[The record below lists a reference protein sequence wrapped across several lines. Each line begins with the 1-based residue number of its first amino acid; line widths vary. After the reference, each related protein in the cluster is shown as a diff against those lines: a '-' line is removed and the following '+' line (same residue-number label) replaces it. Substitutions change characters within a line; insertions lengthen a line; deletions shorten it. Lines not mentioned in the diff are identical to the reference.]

1 MRQPTPAKCW
11 RVWKV
16 KKSKAGAFT
25 SAKAKIDIILNE
37 EGAEIRMERGT
48 ASWGEV
54 IDALAGASAGAI
66 VELAYPDKV
75 GEMLALFCAHIVLI
89 AKEKSKAI
97 HPVERKE
104 QDV

>member
-1 MRQPTPAKCW
+1 MDVKGKIEIIIKEKEDEVKVE
-11 RVWKV
+11 RV
-16 KKSKAGAFT
+16 
-25 SAKAKIDIILNE
+25 
-37 EGAEIRMERGT
+37 T
-48 ASWGEV
+48 ADWGEV